1 MATRTKKPS
10 VKSTSK
16 KTASRAPK
24 SKAGSKAS
32 AKKPSP
38 RTAPKTKP
46 AAKNA
51 GSGAKRTTSVMIEP
65 KLKMGGPFPVEH
77 GAGQSLPM
85 IAQAVVDHLNSG
97 AGDDAPLWDKFW
109 SSDFVSIEGIG
120 TAMAWNGRAAVHEKC
135 QGWMDQNEVLGC
147 RATGPFLGAT
157 GFAVLIDM
165 DVREKASGKRFRM
178 SEVGVYTV
186 RGDRI
191 VREEFMYGS
200 RDEVAE

>member
-10 VKSTSK
+10 VK
-16 KTASRAPK
+16 
-24 SKAGSKAS
+24 G
-32 AKKPSP
+32 
-38 RTAPKTKP
+38 KTKP
-46 AAKNA
+46 AARSAKPKPAKGNA
-51 GSGAKRTTSVMIEP
+51 KKPAPRASAKPATKPATKSAAGTKRSTSVMIEP
-65 KLKMGGPFPVEH
+65 KLKLGGPFPVEH

-97 AGDDAPLWDKFW
+97 SGDDASLWDKFW
-109 SSDFVSIEGIG
+109 SKDFVSIEGIG
-120 TAMAWNGRAAVHEKC
+120 TAMSWNGRAAVQEKC
-135 QGWMDQNEVLGC
+135 EGWMDQNEVLGC

-157 GFAVLIDM
+157 GFTVLIDM
-165 DVREKASGKRFRM
+165 DVREKSSGKRFRM

-186 RGDRI
+186 RGDKI